1 MHVLVITGADFQVT
15 GVGFDPLDLAQKFV
29 TLGHEAIA
37 LDLHVLKFRTLGILL
52 CQWLPIYGHHDRHH
66 QKQETEFPD
75 SHDPPQAAFNAL
87 RPFMLNLDFLI
98 LHSDAESRGVVN

>member
-1 MHVLVITGADFQVT
+1 
-15 GVGFDPLDLAQKFV
+15 
-29 TLGHEAIA
+29 
-37 LDLHVLKFRTLGILL
+37 
-52 CQWLPIYGHHDRHH
+52 LPIYGHHDRHH